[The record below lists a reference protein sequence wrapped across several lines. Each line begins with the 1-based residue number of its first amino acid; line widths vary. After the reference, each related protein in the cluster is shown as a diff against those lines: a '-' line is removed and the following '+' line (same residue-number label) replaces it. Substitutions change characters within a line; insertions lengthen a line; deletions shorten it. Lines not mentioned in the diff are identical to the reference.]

1 MIDDRT
7 VTLEAALADPDD
19 RPAAA
24 DALAAHLG
32 ATALIILVV
41 DAAVDALV
49 PAPGFRQTLP
59 GGDAWREFLT
69 QARVNGV
76 RRGIVGYPTADH
88 PADAV
93 ALTAPGISII
103 FIGGSCEAS
112 ALEAIEAV
120 LPLLSG
126 ILRSEQAAMAARG
139 ELRVAQHDA
148 RRAEVLAQALD
159 TARAEVEGA
168 LQKLERQARSLDE
181 ARARAEEATQAKDE
195 FLAMLGH
202 ELRNPLSPIVTALQ
216 LMRLKGQQSR
226 ELDIIERQ
234 VTNVK
239 GLVDDLLDVS
249 RITRGKV
256 SLRKERVELGEI
268 AARAIEIASP
278 VLERKRQFLALDLA
292 PTGLLVDADPSRL
305 AQVLANL
312 LTNAAKYSDEES
324 RIDFGAARRGE
335 RVCIWVRDQGVG
347 LEPAMLDRVF
357 DLFVQHPQ
365 LPDRSEGGLGL
376 GLAIV
381 RNLVLLHGGSVKAQS
396 AGKGLGSEFIIDLP
410 AAGRGPAAT
419 ADPSSISGELAA
431 PNGGERVLIVDDN
444 EDALSIMSEALDA
457 LGYRVRTA
465 ANGPEALRVA
475 QAFRPQIAL
484 LDIGLPVMDGYE
496 LARRLRESSDGFE
509 LRLIAVTGYGQK
521 SDKERARAGGFD
533 AHLVKPVRLE
543 QLQGVLRTGSNP

>member
-1 MIDDRT
+1 MIDHHT
-7 VTLEAALADPDD
+7 VTLAAALADPDN

-24 DALAAHLG
+24 EALAAHLG

-41 DAAVDALV
+41 DAAVDAYV
-49 PAPGFRQTLP
+49 PAPGLRQTLP

-76 RRGIVGYPTADH
+76 RRGIVGYPTADQ

-93 ALTAPGISII
+93 TLTAPGIAII

-112 ALEAIEAV
+112 ALESIEAV

-126 ILRSEQAAMAARG
+126 ILRSEQAAMAAVG
-139 ELRVAQHDA
+139 ELRIAQHYA

-234 VTNVK
+234 VKNVK

-249 RITRGKV
+249 RITSGKV

-278 VLERKRQFLALDLA
+278 VLERKRQVLALDLA

-305 AQVLANL
+305 SQVLANL

-324 RIDFGAARRGE
+324 RIDFGAARQGE
-335 RVCIWVRDQGVG
+335 RVCIWVRDQGIG

-357 DLFVQHPQ
+357 DLFVQQ
-365 LPDRSEGGLGL
+365 RQMADRSEGGLGL

-381 RNLVLLHGGSVKAQS
+381 RNLVLLHGGTVKAQS

-410 AAGRGPAAT
+410 AAGRGTAAKAGT
-419 ADPSSISGELAA
+419 SVNGGLGAT
-431 PNGGERVLIVDDN
+431 NGGERVLIVDDN
-444 EDALSIMSEALDA
+444 EDALSILSEALDS
-457 LGYRVRTA
+457 LGYAVRTA

-496 LARRLRESSDGFE
+496 LAQRLRESSDGSG

-543 QLQGVLRTGSNP
+543 QLQGVLRAGRNP

>member
-1 MIDDRT
+1 MIDHRT
-7 VTLEAALADPDD
+7 VTLAAALADPAD
-19 RPAAA
+19 RPSAA

-41 DAAVDALV
+41 DTAVDAFV

-59 GGDAWREFLT
+59 GGEAWREFLT

-76 RRGIVGYPTADH
+76 HRGIVGYPAADQ

-93 ALTAPGISII
+93 ALTAPGVAII

-112 ALEAIEAV
+112 SLEAIEAV

-126 ILRSEQAAMAARG
+126 ILRSEQAAMAAAG

-226 ELDIIERQ
+226 EIDIIERQ

-239 GLVDDLLDVS
+239 SLVDDLLDVS

-256 SLRKERVELGEI
+256 SLRKERVELAEI

-278 VLERKRQFLALDLA
+278 VLERKRQMLALDLA

-305 AQVLANL
+305 SQVLANL
-312 LTNAAKYSDEES
+312 LTNAAKYSDKES
-324 RIDFGAARRGE
+324 RIDFGAARQGE

-357 DLFVQHPQ
+357 DLFVQQRQ

-410 AAGRGPAAT
+410 AAARGPAT
-419 ADPSSISGELAA
+419 AETSSISDQLAA

-444 EDALSIMSEALDA
+444 EDALFILSEALDS
-457 LGYRVRTA
+457 LGYTVRTA
-465 ANGPEALRVA
+465 ADGPEALQVA

-496 LARRLRESSDGFE
+496 LARRLRESSDGPG

-533 AHLVKPVRLE
+533 AHLVKPVGLE
-543 QLQGVLRTGSNP
+543 QLEAVLRPGSGP

>member
-1 MIDDRT
+1 MIDHL
-7 VTLEAALADPDD
+7 TLTLAAALGDPDD

-41 DAAVDALV
+41 DAAVDAFV

-76 RRGIVGYPTADH
+76 HRGIVGYPTAGKS
-88 PADAV
+88 ADAV
-93 ALTAPGISII
+93 ALTAPGIAII
-103 FIGGSCEAS
+103 FIGGSCEPS
-112 ALEAIEAV
+112 ALETIAVV

-126 ILRSEQAAMAARG
+126 VLRSEQVANAAVG
-139 ELRVAQHDA
+139 ELRAAQNDA

-168 LQKLERQARSLDE
+168 LQKLERQARALDE

-234 VTNVK
+234 VKNVK

-249 RITRGKV
+249 RITSGKV

-278 VLERKRQFLALDLA
+278 VLERKRQVLAVDLA

-305 AQVLANL
+305 AQVLVNL
-312 LTNAAKYSDEES
+312 LTNAAKYSEEES
-324 RIDFGAARRGE
+324 RIDFRAARQGE
-335 RVCIWVRDQGVG
+335 RVCIRVRDQGVG

-357 DLFVQHPQ
+357 DLFVQQ
-365 LPDRSEGGLGL
+365 RQMADRSEGGLGL

-410 AAGRGPAAT
+410 AAAKATAAT
-419 ADPSSISGELAA
+419 VETASIGGELAA

-444 EDALSIMSEALDA
+444 EDALSVLSEALDS
-457 LGYRVRTA
+457 LGYTVRTA
-465 ANGPEALRVA
+465 ANGPEALQVA
-475 QAFRPQIAL
+475 RAFKPQIAL

-496 LARRLRESSDGFE
+496 LARRLRESSDGPG
-509 LRLIAVTGYGQK
+509 LRLIAVTGYGQR
-521 SDKERARAGGFD
+521 SDKERAHAGGFD
-533 AHLVKPVRLE
+533 AHLVKPVGLE
-543 QLQGVLRTGSNP
+543 QLEGVLRPGSNP